1 MNTNH
6 TKGEWSFSQDWENII
21 KITAAGNQGFT
32 HIADVLN
39 PINTP
44 YHSEMQIANAKLIAA
59 APDMLNAL
67 SDLLADVLNL
77 LEKNSTIKLGTMG
90 AIHIVKAKA
99 AIKKAI
105 E

>member
-59 APDMLNAL
+59 APQSPHCQCPRMG
-67 SDLLADVLNL
+67 
-77 LEKNSTIKLGTMG
+77 STLIR
-90 AIHIVKAKA
+90 
-99 AIKKAI
+99 
-105 E
+105 